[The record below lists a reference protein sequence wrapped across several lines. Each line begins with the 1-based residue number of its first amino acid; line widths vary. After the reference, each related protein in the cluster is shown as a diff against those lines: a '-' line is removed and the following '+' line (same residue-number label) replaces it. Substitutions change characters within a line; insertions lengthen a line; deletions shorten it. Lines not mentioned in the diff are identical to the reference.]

1 MRHLLMRKF
10 EFKFLLNKLK
20 PEVDL
25 SLAVELIGPATQ
37 KRTSGLLKEFI
48 LTRGG
53 QPTARGHFFALEAIF
68 KCP

>member
-1 MRHLLMRKF
+1 MRKF

-37 KRTSGLLKEFI
+37 QTSSSKKADFSNRGQRLTSGLLKEFI
-48 LTRGG
+48 
-53 QPTARGHFFALEAIF
+53 
-68 KCP
+68 